1 MEHQG
6 ITWSRWFPFLT
17 EQQIHQWQ
25 AAKEA
30 FVEWNQKINVIS
42 RKDIDSIDLHHAA
55 HSFCIAQLAHFSPG
69 SRCFDIGTGGGF
81 PGIPLAIAFPET
93 EFVLVDSIGKKLKVA
108 QAAADA
114 AGLKN
119 VRTIHIRA
127 EQLKEKGDYI
137 TGRAVRPLFE
147 FYRQVKHL
155 FKQNTTA
162 AQAGIWYLK
171 GPEPEPLFAG
181 FQQKPQR
188 YALHEELPMDWF
200 AEKTLWHIPLAAPQA
215 HIP

>member
-1 MEHQG
+1 MENPG
-6 ITWSRWFPFLT
+6 IDWRRWFPFLT
-17 EQQIHQWQ
+17 DQQVNQWQ

-30 FVEWNQKINVIS
+30 YLDWNQKINVIS

-55 HSFCIAQLAHFSPG
+55 HSFCLAKWAQFSPG

-108 QAAADA
+108 EAAAEA

-119 VRTIHIRA
+119 VRTIHTRA
-127 EQLKEKGDYI
+127 EQLREKGDYI
-137 TGRAVRPLFE
+137 TGRAVRPLFD

-155 FKQNTTA
+155 FQQNSTA
-162 AQAGIWYLK
+162 TQAGIWYLK

-188 YALHEELPMDWF
+188 YELHDQLPVDWF
-200 AEKTLWHIPLAAPQA
+200 LEKTLWHVPLATQQPP
-215 HIP
+215 IS